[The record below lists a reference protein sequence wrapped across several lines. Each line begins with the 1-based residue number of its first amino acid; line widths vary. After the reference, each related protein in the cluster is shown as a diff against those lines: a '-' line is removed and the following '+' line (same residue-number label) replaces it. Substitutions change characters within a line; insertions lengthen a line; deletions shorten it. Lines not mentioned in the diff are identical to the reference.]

1 MGRPQAFIVED
12 DPLLGQIFSKTL
24 ESDFDVA
31 LITNGTEALER
42 LETVPAEDAP
52 LLVMLDINLPGVSG
66 RKIYERLTARIQA
79 EPAMA
84 RTRVII
90 CSADSQTTD
99 LLRDDVDLT
108 LLKPVSPMQLR
119 SLAARILQKS

>member
-1 MGRPQAFIVED
+1 
-12 DPLLGQIFSKTL
+12 
-24 ESDFDVA
+24 
-31 LITNGTEALER
+31 
-42 LETVPAEDAP
+42 
-52 LLVMLDINLPGVSG
+52 LVMLDITLPGVSG
-66 RKIYERLTARIQA
+66 RKIYERLAARIQA

-84 RTRVII
+84 CTRVII